1 MPDYVYID
9 TRLLWLLMFLA
20 SGAMQYILIG
30 AVRTVM
36 HWTRKREPEPRR
48 SSAIVSLEDYRRQE
62 SR

>member
-20 SGAMQYILIG
+20 SGAVQYLLIG
-30 AVRTVM
+30 AVRAVM
-36 HWTRKREPEPRR
+36 HWTRKREPEPH
-48 SSAIVSLEDYRRQE
+48 SSSLVSLEDYRRQQ